1 MEHVFAVLDEAAS
14 NVDTRTEKAIQDA
27 MLLVMKN
34 RAGIVFDNRMT
45 TIRDSDVIVVMEKG
59 KIVETARNL

>member
-1 MEHVFAVLDEAAS
+1 MFAVLDEAAS

-34 RAGIVFDNRMT
+34 RAGIVIDNRLP
-45 TIRDSDVIVVMEKG
+45 TIRDSDVIMGMDKG